1 MTDKPHTPREKRVR
15 RHNAATLAALLS
27 FVAYVAIKLSGGE
40 SIEPVKVIA
49 VLVMFPAILVMYA
62 TRNADEY
69 VAAIW
74 RSGTSSAF
82 VMTVAVLLVLP
93 FFEGFYDGIT
103 GGDRKQDLT
112 LPLDAGLVLIGT
124 FFLGNGSARWRGTM

>member
-1 MTDKPHTPREKRVR
+1 MTDKPLTLREKRVR
-15 RHNAATLAALLS
+15 KHNVATLAALLS
-27 FVAYVAIKLSGGE
+27 FVAYVANKLSGADSAE
-40 SIEPVKVIA
+40 AVTVIA
-49 VLVMFPAILVMYA
+49 ILVMFSAILVMYA

-82 VMTVAVLLVLP
+82 VMTAGVLLMLP

-124 FFLGNGSARWRGTM
+124 FFLGNGWARWRGTI